1 MIDNRWSDG
10 TICFVFAENGQSE
23 TLGGKQVTI
32 AIACSLQNKITTFT
46 GRQDA
51 DLQLVHKTV
60 NIINV

>member
-1 MIDNRWSDG
+1 MIDARWSD
-10 TICFVFAENGQSE
+10 VLSLLKKDSQRL
-23 TLGGKQVTI
+23 LGGKQLTI
-32 AIACSLQNKITTFT
+32 NIACRIQNKITTFT